1 MPHRAGFTILV
12 LGPMLGLL
20 SGAPVLAGARAARP
34 VTNGESEGIAALVKV
49 GEPAALA
56 RPSASIRQ
64 IVRAPRGA
72 GAAVAAGHEH
82 DSVGAQCPSRTPS
95 QPEQIPLRC

>member
-1 MPHRAGFTILV
+1 MPHRAWFVILV
-12 LGPMLGLL
+12 LGPMLGLF
-20 SGAPVLAGARAARP
+20 SGAPVLAGARTALP
-34 VTNGESEGIAALVKV
+34 VTNGESEDVAALVKV

-56 RPSASIRQ
+56 RPSASIRRT
-64 IVRAPRGA
+64 VRAPGGA

-82 DSVGAQCPSRTPS
+82 DSVGAQCPGRTPS